1 MDSKGSIPRKDAEVA
16 PWGDNFVTQLT
27 ANAAQWGIPNGEITD
42 LKTDLTDFKT
52 YLAVVE
58 SPARTKIAVAQ
69 KNATRDR
76 FKEKA
81 RTMINFRLKN
91 PVITDSQ
98 LTALGVHVHDRTQ
111 SNIADPKTRP
121 EHWLEVLDVRRISVH
136 FHDQYADNKAK
147 PYGMDGAVVA
157 FVVLDEPATDI
168 DQLTRTELATRTPH
182 VIQLTDKDRTKI
194 LSVAVCWQNRKGV
207 KGPWSEILSTV
218 VP

>member
-1 MDSKGSIPRKDAEVA
+1 MANGTSIPRKDAEVA

-27 ANAAQWGIPNGEITD
+27 ANAQQWGIPSEEITD
-42 LKTDLTDFKT
+42 LKTELTSYKT

-69 KNATRDR
+69 KNATRAR
-76 FKEKA
+76 FEEKA

-98 LTALGVHVHDRTQ
+98 LTALGVHVPDR
-111 SNIADPKTRP
+111 SPSRISDPKTRP

-136 FHDQYADNKAK
+136 FQDQNADNKAK
-147 PYGMDGAVVA
+147 PYGTDGAVVA

-168 DQLTRTELATRTPH
+168 DQLTHTELATRTPH
-182 VIQLTDKDRTKI
+182 VIQLADKDRKKI
-194 LSVAVCWQNRKGV
+194 LSVAVCWQSMRGV